1 MTTFRATD
9 LPELA
14 GRTAIVTG
22 ANSGVGLE
30 TARALSAA
38 GARVVYAVRDTAKG
52 REAAATATGRT
63 TEVRELDLASLESVR
78 RFARDWDGEISLLIC
93 NAGVVMPP
101 SLTRTGDGFEAQFGV
116 NHLGHFA
123 LTNLLLEHVTGR
135 VVAVSANA
143 HRFGRIDLDDLNW
156 ERRPYRA
163 SAAYAQSKLANL
175 LFIAE
180 LQRRLAAA
188 GSNVLAVAAHP
199 GAASTDA
206 ITKSGGSEGLL
217 MRTFMRLFAQTP
229 ADAALETLYAAFA
242 DLPGG
247 GFVGPGGFMQLSGA
261 PRPARPSKAARDPEL
276 ARRLWDVSA
285 EMTHVLPAL
294 NSR

>member
-1 MTTFRATD
+1 MTTFRVTD
-9 LPELA
+9 LPELT
-14 GRTAIVTG
+14 GRAAIVTG
-22 ANSGVGLE
+22 ANGGIGLE
-30 TARALSAA
+30 TARMLSAA

-52 REAAATATGRT
+52 RAAAASATGQ
-63 TEVRELDLASLESVR
+63 TEVRELDLASLDSVR

-101 SLTRTGDGFEAQFGV
+101 SLTRTGDGFETQFGV

-143 HRFGRIDLDDLNW
+143 HRFGKIDFDDLNW

-188 GSNVLAVAAHP
+188 GSNVLALAAHP

-217 MRTFMRLFAQTP
+217 MRTLMRLFAQTP
-229 ADAALETLYAAFA
+229 ADAALETLYAAVA
-242 DLPGG
+242 EIPGG
-247 GFVGPGGFMQLSGA
+247 GFIGPGGFMQMSG
-261 PRPARPSKAARDPEL
+261 PPKPARPSKAARDPEL

-285 EMTHVLPAL
+285 ELTHVQPAL
-294 NSR
+294 NPR

>member
-1 MTTFRATD
+1 MTTFRVTD
-9 LPELA
+9 LPELT
-14 GRTAIVTG
+14 GRAAIVTG
-22 ANSGVGLE
+22 ANSGIGLE
-30 TARALSAA
+30 TARMLSAA

-52 REAAATATGRT
+52 RAAAASATGQ
-63 TEVRELDLASLESVR
+63 TEVRELDLASLDSVR

-101 SLTRTGDGFEAQFGV
+101 SLTRTGDGFETQFGV

-143 HRFGRIDLDDLNW
+143 HRFGKIDFDDLNW

-188 GSNVLAVAAHP
+188 GSNVLALAAHP

-217 MRTFMRLFAQTP
+217 MRTLMRLFAQTP
-229 ADAALETLYAAFA
+229 ADAALETLYAAVA
-242 DLPGG
+242 EIPGG
-247 GFVGPGGFMQLSGA
+247 GFIGPGGFMQMSG
-261 PRPARPSKAARDPEL
+261 PPKPARPSKAARDPEL

-285 EMTHVLPAL
+285 ELTHVQPAL
-294 NSR
+294 NPR